1 LATIHSKEGYVV
13 WLHTANGSG
22 RKRHLLWLAAASVVL
37 FATAG
42 PARAA
47 SVYVTD
53 SGENKVS
60 QFSVGPGGKLS
71 PKSPAKLATGKSP
84 RGVAVSPDGTS
95 AYVVNPFSANISQYA
110 VLAGGGL
117 SPLTPRKVPAAADQ
131 LDYPQYVALSPDGGS
146 AYVTTFGDAGGVN
159 GAGGTVLQYDVGPD
173 GHLTR
178 ISPFGVAAG
187 DGTFG
192 VAVSPNGKSLYA
204 TDAVGSFDENL
215 SQFNIGAG
223 GKLSPKTPAAVGAAN
238 TPLAVAVR
246 PDGQSVYVV
255 NNFSNTVSQY
265 TAGAGGKLRP
275 KTPATVA
282 TGHYPAGVAVS
293 PDGQSVY
300 VANSYSGEG
309 RNGTI
314 SQYNV
319 GPGGKLSPKSP
330 ATVAAGR
337 GPRGLALTPN
347 GKSMYVAN
355 TDGNDLWQYNVGP
368 GGKLSPKS
376 PARVATG
383 KWPVGVAVSP

>member
-1 LATIHSKEGYVV
+1 VF
-13 WLHTANGSG
+13 WLHAGDGVSKRYLLSLALASG
-22 RKRHLLWLAAASVVL
+22 VLLAA
-37 FATAG
+37 AG

-53 SGENKVS
+53 FGENKVS
-60 QFSVGPGGKLS
+60 QFSVGTNGKLV

-84 RGVAVSPDGTS
+84 RGVAVNPNGTS
-95 AYVVNPFSANISQYA
+95 AYVVNPFSGNISQYKI
-110 VLAGGGL
+110 LAGGGL
-117 SPLTPRKVPAAADQ
+117 SPLTPQKVPAAPADP
-131 LDYPQYVALSPDGGS
+131 LDYPEYAAVSPDGGS
-146 AYVTTFGDAGGVN
+146 LYVTTFGDAGGVN

-173 GHLTR
+173 GHLSR
-178 ISPFGVAAG
+178 KSPAAVPAG
-187 DGTFG
+187 DGTYG
-192 VAVSPNGKSLYA
+192 VAVSPNGKNLYA
-204 TDAVGSFDENL
+204 TDAVGFLDENL
-215 SQFNIGAG
+215 SQFSIGAG
-223 GKLSPKTPAAVGAAN
+223 GKLSPKTPAAVGAGN

-246 PDGQSVYVV
+246 PSGGSVYVV

-265 TAGAGGKLRP
+265 TSGAGGKLRP
-275 KTPATVA
+275 KTPATVP
-282 TGHYPAGVAVS
+282 TGHYPDGVAVS
-293 PDGQSVY
+293 PDGQSLY

-337 GPRGLALTPN
+337 GPSGLALTPS
-347 GKSMYVAN
+347 GKSLYVAN

-383 KWPVGVAVSP
+383 TSPVGVAVSP

>member
-1 LATIHSKEGYVV
+1 VV

-84 RGVAVSPDGTS
+84 RGVAVSPNGTN
-95 AYVVNPFSANISQYA
+95 AYVVNPFSANISQYKI
-110 VLAGGGL
+110 LAGGGL

-131 LDYPQYVALSPDGGS
+131 LDYPQYAAVSPDGGS
-146 AYVTTFGDAGGVN
+146 LYVTTFGDAGHVN

-178 ISPFGVAAG
+178 ISPFGVTA
-187 DGTFG
+187 DNGTYG
-192 VAVSPNGKSLYA
+192 VVVSPNGKNLYA
-204 TDAVGSFDENL
+204 ANFIGGSL
-215 SQFNIGAG
+215 SQFGIGAG
-223 GKLSPKTPAAVGAAN
+223 GTLSPKTPAAVGAN
-238 TPLAVAVR
+238 SPRAVAVR
-246 PDGQSVYVV
+246 PDGQSVYAV
-255 NNFSNTVSQY
+255 NLITYTVSQY

-282 TGHYPAGVAVS
+282 TGHYPEGVAVS

-300 VANSYSGEG
+300 VSNSYSGEG

-319 GPGGKLSPKSP
+319 GSGGKLSPKSP

-337 GPRGLALTPN
+337 EPFGLAITPN
-347 GKSMYVAN
+347 GKNLYVAN
-355 TDGNDLWQYNVGP
+355 SGGNDLWQYSVGP

-383 KWPVGVAVSP
+383 AAPVAVAVSP